1 MYHSITFGDK
11 NTWDD
16 WHLIPSS
23 RPVINPPSKKKNIVD
38 IPGADGSLDLSDV
51 VSGGPV
57 FENRSGSIEFI
68 AENGFR
74 SWNELYS
81 EIMNYLHGKKTKM
94 ILEDDPDYYYD
105 GAFDV
110 SNWNSGSQY
119 STITIEYDVKPYKYR
134 IDGSGKSL

>member
-11 NTWDD
+11 NTWKD

-23 RPVINPPSKKKNIVD
+23 RPVVNPPNKKKKIVD

-57 FENRSGSIEFI
+57 YENRNGQIEFI
-68 AENGFR
+68 VENNFR
-74 SWNELYS
+74 KWNELYS
-81 EIMNYLHGKKTKM
+81 EIMNYLHGKKMNM
-94 ILEDDPDYYYD
+94 ILEDDPDYYYQ
-105 GAFDV
+105 GVFYV
-110 SNWNSGSQY
+110 INWDSGSNF
-119 STITIEYDVKPYKYR
+119 STITIEYDVKPYKYK

>member
-1 MYHSITFGDK
+1 MYYSVTFGDK

-23 RPVINPPSKKKNIVD
+23 RPLVKPPNKKKNIVD

-57 FENRSGSIEFI
+57 YENRTGSIEFI
-68 AENGFR
+68 VENGFR
-74 SWNELYS
+74 KWSELYS
-81 EIMNYLHGKKTKM
+81 EIMNYLHGKKMKM
-94 ILEDDPDYYYD
+94 VFEDDPEYYYD
-105 GAFDV
+105 GTYYV
-110 SNWNSGSQY
+110 SDWNSGPQY
-119 STITIEYDVKPYKYR
+119 STITIEYDVKPYKYK